1 MAERNTV
8 DMTQGPLLGKILR
21 FALPFAASGIMQQL
35 FVTIDVAVV
44 GRFATSEALAA
55 VGANTF
61 LINLLINLFV
71 GVSIGSNAVIS
82 NFIGRNDRHRV
93 RDAVGTTMMLPIFA
107 SVLLLGFGEIFA
119 PSLLR
124 LMGTPAAILDQATL
138 FLRVYFLGIP
148 FFMVFTFGQA
158 VLRGKGDTQRPL
170 NILLLAGCVNVVLNL
185 LLVIVL
191 HMGVA

>member
-61 LINLLINLFV
+61 LINLLINLLWVFPLV
-71 GVSIGSNAVIS
+71 PMPSSPTS
-82 NFIGRNDRHRV
+82 S
-93 RDAVGTTMMLPIFA
+93 DATTAIVFA
-107 SVLLLGFGEIFA
+107 T
-119 PSLLR
+119 R
-124 LMGTPAAILDQATL
+124 
-138 FLRVYFLGIP
+138 
-148 FFMVFTFGQA
+148 
-158 VLRGKGDTQRPL
+158 
-170 NILLLAGCVNVVLNL
+170 
-185 LLVIVL
+185 
-191 HMGVA
+191 

>member
-61 LINLLINLFV
+61 LINLLINLFC
-71 GVSIGSNAVIS
+71 GCLHW
-82 NFIGRNDRHRV
+82 FQCRH
-93 RDAVGTTMMLPIFA
+93 L
-107 SVLLLGFGEIFA
+107 
-119 PSLLR
+119 
-124 LMGTPAAILDQATL
+124 Q
-138 FLRVYFLGIP
+138 
-148 FFMVFTFGQA
+148 
-158 VLRGKGDTQRPL
+158 
-170 NILLLAGCVNVVLNL
+170 
-185 LLVIVL
+185 L
-191 HMGVA
+191 HRAQ